1 MSEPNSKR
9 KSLLQR
15 LDLIVNRKP
24 DKESKILKAGGGV
37 NGGIL
42 SMSTSRRE
50 MLCNMG
56 LAGAGIAIGS
66 IIAGCDDGSSMANNG
81 PNLDPDILN
90 FALNLE
96 YLEAEYYLR
105 AVGQQLSNNDR
116 GAGAGTVIGGN
127 AVSFTAGGLIEQYA
141 MEIAQDERNHVQFLR
156 SALGD
161 AAVPAP
167 DINFTDAF
175 NAIGFDPFANEFNFL
190 LGAFVF
196 EDVGVT
202 AYNGAAPLITDKAV
216 LSAAASI
223 LAVEAYHAGEIRVV
237 LFALGQDNP
246 TLIDTANA
254 ISDARDMF
262 DSDGV
267 DNDQPITKG
276 GATDGDANIV
286 PVDAN
291 GLAFTRSTDA
301 ALRIVYLNSSGQPGG
316 FFPNGLN
323 GTFA

>member
-1 MSEPNSKR
+1 MIK
-9 KSLLQR
+9 
-15 LDLIVNRKP
+15 INRKRVGLLKLLGMNENNQTETP
-24 DKESKILKAGGGV
+24 AKKTNNESPIKT
-37 NGGIL
+37 GIL
-42 SMSTSRRE
+42 SMPTSRRQ
-50 MLCNMG
+50 MLYNMG
-56 LAGAGIAIGS
+56 LASAGIAAGS
-66 IIAGCDDGSSMANNG
+66 IITACDDGNSIAGDG

-105 AVGQQLSNNDR
+105 AIGQQLSGNDR
-116 GAGAGTVIGGN
+116 GAGAGAVIGGS
-127 AVSFTAGGLIEQYA
+127 AVPFSPGGLIEQYA
-141 MEIAQDERNHVQFLR
+141 REIAGDELVHVQFLR
-156 SALGD
+156 SALG
-161 AAVPAP
+161 ASAVSAP

-202 AYNGAAPLITDKAV
+202 AYNGAAPLITDKAI
-216 LSAAASI
+216 LAAAASI

-246 TLIDTANA
+246 VLIDTANA
-254 ISDARDMF
+254 ISDARDSF
-262 DSDGV
+262 DNDGV
-267 DNDQPITKG
+267 DNDQPITEG
-276 GATDGDANIV
+276 GITGGDANIV
-286 PVDAN
+286 PTDAN
-291 GLAFTRSTDA
+291 GLAFSRSTDA
-301 ALRIVYLNSSGQPGG
+301 VLRIVYLNSDGQPGG